1 MLVFLCVIFSETQME
16 KEVPSQSKT
25 FLSVEE
31 YLRIER
37 TALRKSEYFNGEM
50 TEMTGVSREHNLIV
64 ANLLAMLATQ
74 MHDRPYEVYPS
85 EMRVKVSSTGL
96 YTYPDVIV
104 ADAEPAFED
113 REVDTFLNPI
123 ILVEVLSKST
133 ESYDR
138 GRKFSHYQKIPSLK
152 EYVLVS
158 QYECRVEQYARQADG
173 KWLYTDTT
181 DPNGHVVFESIA
193 CRVPMEGLYH
203 RVNFSKE
210 EDPPA

>member
-1 MLVFLCVIFSETQME
+1 ME
-16 KEVPSQSKT
+16 KEMPSQSKT

-133 ESYDR
+133 ESHDR
-138 GRKFSHYQKIPSLK
+138 GRKFSHYQKIQSLK

-158 QYECRVEQYARQADG
+158 QYECRVEQFVRQADG
-173 KWLYTDTT
+173 RWLYTETT

-203 RVNFSKE
+203 RVNFKKE
-210 EDPPA
+210 EDLPA

>member
-1 MLVFLCVIFSETQME
+1 ME
-16 KEVPSQSKT
+16 KEMPSQSKT

-85 EMRVKVSSTGL
+85 EMRLKVSSTGL

-123 ILVEVLSKST
+123 ILVEVLSQST

-138 GRKFSHYQKIPSLK
+138 GRKFSHYQKIQSLK

-158 QYECRVEQYARQADG
+158 QYECRVEQFVRQADG
-173 KWLYTDTT
+173 RWIYTETT
-181 DPNGHVVFESIA
+181 DSNGHVVLESIA

-203 RVNFSKE
+203 RVNFKKE
-210 EDPPA
+210 EDLPA

>member
-1 MLVFLCVIFSETQME
+1 ME
-16 KEVPSQSKT
+16 KEMPSQSKT

-85 EMRVKVSSTGL
+85 EMRVKVLSTGL
-96 YTYPDVIV
+96 YTYPDLIV

-138 GRKFSHYQKIPSLK
+138 GRKFSHYQKIQSLK

-158 QYECRVEQYARQADG
+158 QYECRVEQYVRQSDG
-173 KWLYTDTT
+173 KWLYTETM
-181 DPNGHVVFESIA
+181 DPNGHITFESIA

-203 RVNFSKE
+203 RVNFKKE
-210 EDPPA
+210 EDLPA